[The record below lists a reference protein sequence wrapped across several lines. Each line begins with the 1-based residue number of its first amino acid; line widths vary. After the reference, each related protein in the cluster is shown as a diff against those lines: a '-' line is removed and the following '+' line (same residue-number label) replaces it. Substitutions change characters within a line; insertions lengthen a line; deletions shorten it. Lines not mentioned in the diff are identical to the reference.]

1 MFDPHTIIWLLPFTL
16 YDSFKALYDAV
27 CSSHQHHHFNWLL
40 MLKLIWLDVL
50 TLIAL
55 LLVGVFSRETL
66 LFHGNVRK
74 QIGYQI
80 LQQSLS
86 TEQYLVLA
94 SKSFWLLDFFRKLAS
109 KFPFPFPFLLIILMW
124 LKLYS
129 ILLIMSSLNLLRS
142 TVIYSGKVTI
152 QASVTSSYLITVS
165 ICKYIY
171 KVYDSWQA
179 SFFFFFG
186 NEALV
191 SSIQID
197 FFLLWFSIW
206 GGVNFECPV
215 DHTIFPKLLSCG
227 CIWGPMAEADMSLHF
242 LYTNKWRK
250 VCTIAGLFN

>member
-55 LLVGVFSRETL
+55 LLVGVFSREIL

-86 TEQYLVLA
+86 NEQYLVLP
-94 SKSFWLLDFFRKLAS
+94 SKSFWLLNFFRKLAS
-109 KFPFPFPFLLIILMW
+109 NFPFPFPFLLIILMW

-152 QASVTSSYLITVS
+152 QASVTSSYLIMVS

-171 KVYDSWQA
+171 KVYDSWRT
-179 SFFFFFG
+179 SFLFFLVMKLWF
-186 NEALV
+186 LV
-191 SSIQID
+191 SKLIFFYYDFQFEGESILSVLWITP
-197 FFLLWFSIW
+197 FSRKTSFLWLYLRTNGWGRYVSAFS
-206 GGVNFECPV
+206 F
-215 DHTIFPKLLSCG
+215 HQ
-227 CIWGPMAEADMSLHF
+227 
-242 LYTNKWRK
+242 
-250 VCTIAGLFN
+250 